1 MVFLEHNNNIYM
13 GYDMINSLDY
23 LIQCEDNYTRVDL
36 HYPNNNNV
44 QSATFLNGTSIPVEY
59 NGVLPFLGI
68 RKPTRYKIENCNQIP
83 LPSKFYWDS
92 FGKGR
97 ILSKVEAHLNDIES
111 VLEYFED
118 TDPISSKISC
128 LSLGVM
134 ISDTPVF
141 HQLNNTENKK
151 RYDEDMECK
160 VGAVK
165 DKYLPLLNLEKLN
178 SMWGIRLKNTIK
190 NLDTTTNQ
198 CHMYT
203 CLIENQLKTKKAQL
217 QYKQLS
223 C

>member
-1 MVFLEHNNNIYM
+1 M
-13 GYDMINSLDY
+13 
-23 LIQCEDNYTRVDL
+23 
-36 HYPNNNNV
+36 
-44 QSATFLNGTSIPVEY
+44 TSK
-59 NGVLPFLGI
+59 L
-68 RKPTRYKIENCNQIP
+68 
-83 LPSKFYWDS
+83 YWFS
-92 FGKGR
+92 FGKGG
-97 ILSKVEAHLNDIES
+97 SSYKVEHHLNDIELIIES
-111 VLEYFED
+111 FEG
-118 TDPISSKISC
+118 TYPISANLSY

-198 CHMYT
+198 CHMST
-203 CLIENQLKTKKAQL
+203 CLIENQLKTEKAQL
-217 QYKQLS
+217 KYKQLS